1 MRPSDRFR
9 AFRGRGPPLG
19 FKHGVKAGKA
29 RRECIHVC
37 VHYADIQEGLSVPQ
51 SASDT
56 GALVVVSGEFVD
68 VDCGVFGVFT
78 SVVMPNAHS
87 RDHFSQPPGDVRPA
101 SVRSQRETSS
111 FQRLPVH

>member
-1 MRPSDRFR
+1 MRPSDRFG

-19 FKHGVKAGKA
+19 FKHGVEAGKA
-29 RRECIHVC
+29 RRECIHIC
-37 VHYADIQEGLSVPQ
+37 VHYADMQEGLSVPQ
-51 SASDT
+51 SASDA
-56 GALVVVSGEFVD
+56 GALVVVIGEFVD

-87 RDHFSQPPGDVRPA
+87 RDHFSQPPATSDPA

-111 FQRLPVH
+111 IQLLSAH